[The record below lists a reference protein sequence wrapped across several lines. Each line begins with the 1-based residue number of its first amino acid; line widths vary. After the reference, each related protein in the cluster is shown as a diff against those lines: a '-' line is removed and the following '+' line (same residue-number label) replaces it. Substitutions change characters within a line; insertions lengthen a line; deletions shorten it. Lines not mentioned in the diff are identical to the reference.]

1 MHVGTATQRCNN
13 VSRSGSKIT
22 FCDTPRHTWY
32 SSENKAISETHRVSA
47 CVRYKLSAEM
57 FKRCLKHS
65 ITFSLVFLSSKR
77 GKVIDEFQGRLV
89 GFCFCFFL
97 FRWWQMVPIP
107 AVNNFEDCCIHQKLV
122 ISDRYTCLRNFL
134 RFYNIW
140 LLVIYN
146 WEVLKVFISFFFFL
160 SFVLWN
166 IGESTNFSFDCMQS
180 MASLFMD
187 EPQACFS
194 HYIAKVR

>member
-1 MHVGTATQRCNN
+1 
-13 VSRSGSKIT
+13 
-22 FCDTPRHTWY
+22 
-32 SSENKAISETHRVSA
+32 
-47 CVRYKLSAEM
+47 M
-57 FKRCLKHS
+57 FKKCLNHS
-65 ITFSLVFLSSKR
+65 RTFSLVFLSSKR

-134 RFYNIW
+134 RFYSIW

-146 WEVLKVFISFFFFL
+146 WEVLKVFISFFSFFRL
-160 SFVLWN
+160 
-166 IGESTNFSFDCMQS
+166 FSEIS
-180 MASLFMD
+180 ASRRTFHLIVFRVWRPCSWMNRKRAFLTTLLRYGNAYTFCNLD
-187 EPQACFS
+187 QF
-194 HYIAKVR
+194 

>member
-77 GKVIDEFQGRLV
+77 GKVIDKFQGRLV

-134 RFYNIW
+134 RIYSIW
-140 LLVIYN
+140 LLVIYH
-146 WEVLKVFISFFFFL
+146 WEVLKVFISFFL
-160 SFVLWN
+160 SFVCSLKYRRVDELFIWLYAEY
-166 IGESTNFSFDCMQS
+166 GVLVHGWTASVLFSLHC
-180 MASLFMD
+180 
-187 EPQACFS
+187 
-194 HYIAKVR
+194 